1 MTMGRGSG
9 KVFFKLDSIPTGIYV
24 IVAFQD
30 VIKNQKVDYVGLHMD
45 EPWGTYKEDD
55 YLGGRPRWDIVK
67 FNLDKNIE
75 GIKIQL

>member
-1 MTMGRGSG
+1 ME
-9 KVFFKLDSIPTGIYV
+9 
-24 IVAFQD
+24 
-30 VIKNQKVDYVGLHMD
+30 

-67 FNLDKNIE
+67 FNLEKNIG